1 MEFAYL
7 LYNSTEKCMKLTKF
21 GILANKTT
29 FFVHFNKR
37 KQYFQGVCKNFG
49 NSGGDGGK
57 FQVPILEKF
66 RGEGGHTPNS
76 FREGGM
82 DIF

>member
-37 KQYFQGVCKNFG
+37 KQYFQEVCKNFG

-57 FQVPILEKF
+57 F
-66 RGEGGHTPNS
+66 
-76 FREGGM
+76 
-82 DIF
+82 